1 MPSKVMIEKGVPA
14 PSFHQSMK
22 YPLAAMELG
31 DSFFAVGVTARSL
44 HQCMRRH
51 RPKRY
56 IARKVVEAGVRG
68 IRVWRVE

>member
-1 MPSKVMIEKGVPA
+1 MTSKVMIEKGIPL
-14 PSFHQSMK
+14 PSFHQSVK
-22 YPLAAMELG
+22 YPFAAMGVG
-31 DSFFAVGVTARSL
+31 DSFFVVGVTATSL

-56 IARKVVEAGVRG
+56 VVRKMIEAGVRG